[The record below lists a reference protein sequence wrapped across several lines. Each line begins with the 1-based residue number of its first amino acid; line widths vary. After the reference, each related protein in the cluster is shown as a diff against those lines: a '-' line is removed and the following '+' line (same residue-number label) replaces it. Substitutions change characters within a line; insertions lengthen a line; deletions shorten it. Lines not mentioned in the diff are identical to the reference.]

1 MAKIESRNQAPTETK
16 SGVLTSE
23 EKRHLEDSMRHNDK
37 LMKQLARM

>member
-1 MAKIESRNQAPTETK
+1 LIKIKSRDQAPTDKK

-23 EKRHLEDSMRHNDK
+23 EKKHLEDSMRHNDK